1 MKKIILLISL
11 IILLSCVDNNSKVM
25 EEKLYHIV
33 LFQFK
38 ETTTNEKIEA
48 IKKAALELRDIK
60 GVNNLTWA
68 ENVSPENLN
77 KGLTHSLTMDFKN
90 EYDRDSIYLP
100 HPVHVSFGE
109 IFIPELENI
118 VVYDYWSN

>member
-38 ETTTNEKIEA
+38 ETTTNVKIEA

-68 ENVSPENLN
+68 
-77 KGLTHSLTMDFKN
+77 
-90 EYDRDSIYLP
+90 
-100 HPVHVSFGE
+100 
-109 IFIPELENI
+109 
-118 VVYDYWSN
+118 

>member
-1 MKKIILLISL
+1 MKKIILLVSL

-38 ETTTNEKIEA
+38 ETTTNEKIET

-60 GVNNLTWA
+60 
-68 ENVSPENLN
+68 
-77 KGLTHSLTMDFKN
+77 
-90 EYDRDSIYLP
+90 
-100 HPVHVSFGE
+100 
-109 IFIPELENI
+109 ELI
-118 VVYDYWSN
+118 I

>member
-38 ETTTNEKIEA
+38 ETTTNEKI
-48 IKKAALELRDIK
+48 
-60 GVNNLTWA
+60 
-68 ENVSPENLN
+68 
-77 KGLTHSLTMDFKN
+77 
-90 EYDRDSIYLP
+90 
-100 HPVHVSFGE
+100 
-109 IFIPELENI
+109 
-118 VVYDYWSN
+118 